1 MTKEFIYNMGFG
13 VFGLFLYFI
22 GTIMVGFICLVGCFM
37 LYLHYVHMCN
47 AHLPGPPRSSFIF
60 GNLPDIWKYK
70 KETGKTV
77 TEYITEKRLE
87 YGPIFLVT
95 YLHRCIVILGDPS
108 FVREVFVNQNKYL
121 RKPSFVY
128 EKLGF
133 IFGERAIGYGIV
145 ANIEGGSWRQRRC
158 IMNPAFHRQ
167 CLKDFMTNFNNVS
180 NRFLVH
186 MGTVADSGKVVSMVD
201 EFGKAT
207 LEAISQV
214 SFNIDTNAIEDPE
227 SPFPLAIRNTLKGV
241 QANFD
246 IPIPALFLGIFQFK
260 LFQKESQKVQIN
272 AARFLRKF
280 ASDCIATRMKDIAEN
295 RDVPNDLLNLLI
307 TDGSLTMDEM
317 VDEFLT
323 IFIAGHETTANS
335 LAFAVYE
342 ILSNPHV
349 ETKLLNEINE
359 VLGERKDVQFSDLA
373 KLKYISQI
381 LEENLRIHPIAPAPT
396 RILLKEI
403 MVGGYQIPKGT
414 GVASNSHLFAMNPQI
429 WQNPEVFDPERFG
442 DAGNIPNLTMMH
454 FPFSVGPRNCIGQT
468 FAKFE
473 SKVMLAK
480 LFQKFQFKL
489 LPNQTGQMIGRMT
502 MTPRDGVMCKVE
514 RRPGSYNEE

>member
-1 MTKEFIYNMGFG
+1 MDFSI
-13 VFGLFLYFI
+13 LSLLLYI
-22 GTIMVGFICLVGCFM
+22 VGTIIVGFICLVVCYM
-37 LYLHYVHMCN
+37 LYLHYVHICN
-47 AHLPGPPRSSFIF
+47 AHLPGPPRSSFIL
-60 GNLPDIWKYK
+60 GNLPDILKYK
-70 KETGKTV
+70 EKGKTF
-77 TEYITEKRLE
+77 TDYALDKRLE
-87 YGPIFLVT
+87 YGPIIVLFIF
-95 YLHRCIVILGDPS
+95 HRCVVYLGDPS
-108 FVREVFVNQNKYL
+108 YVRDVFVNHDKHL
-121 RKPSFVY
+121 RKPPFIY
-128 EKLGF
+128 NKIGF
-133 IFGERAIGYGIV
+133 IFGERGIGYGIL
-145 ANIEGGSWRQRRC
+145 ANTRKLSWYKKRQ
-158 IMNPAFHRQ
+158 IMNPAFHRK
-167 CLKDFMTNFNNVS
+167 CLRDFITNFNNVS
-180 NRFLVH
+180 ERFLSR
-186 MGTVADSGKVVSMVD
+186 MDKVADSGEVVSMVE

-214 SFNIDTNAIEDPE
+214 SFNINTNAIEDPE
-227 SPFPLAIRNTLKGV
+227 SPFPSAIRSYLKGV
-241 QANFD
+241 QANLD
-246 IPIPALFLGIFQFK
+246 IPISPAFLYIFQFK

-317 VDEFLT
+317 VDEFIT
-323 IFIAGHETTANS
+323 IFIGGHETTANS

-349 ETKLLNEINE
+349 EAKLLNEIHE
-359 VLGERKDVQFSDLA
+359 VLGEREEVQFNDLS
-373 KLKYISQI
+373 KLKYIGQV

-396 RILLKEI
+396 RSLLKEI

-414 GVASNSHLFAMNPQI
+414 GVASSSLLFAMNPEI
-429 WQNPEVFDPERFG
+429 WPNPEVFDPERFA

-489 LPNQTGQMIGRMT
+489 LPNQTGQMLGRLT

-514 RRPGSYNEE
+514 RRTGSYDEE

>member
-1 MTKEFIYNMGFG
+1 MDFSVLSLLVCF
-13 VFGLFLYFI
+13 F
-22 GTIMVGFICLVGCFM
+22 GTIVGGFICLVVCFM

-77 TEYITEKRLE
+77 TEYVTEKRIE
-87 YGPIFLVT
+87 YGPIILVT
-95 YLHRCIVILGDPS
+95 YFHRCVVFLGDPS

-145 ANIEGGSWRQRRC
+145 ANIEEGSWRKRRR

-186 MGTVADSGKVVSMVD
+186 MGKIADSGKDVSMVD

-214 SFNIDTNAIEDPE
+214 SFHINTNAIEDPK
-227 SPFPLAIRNTLKGV
+227 SPFLFAIRNALKGV
-241 QANFD
+241 QANMN
-246 IPIPALFLGIFQFK
+246 IPIPILFLRIFQFK

-323 IFIAGHETTANS
+323 IFIGGHETTANS
-335 LAFAVYE
+335 LAFALYE

-349 ETKLLNEINE
+349 EAKLLDEINE
-359 VLGERKDVQFSDLA
+359 VLGKREEVQFGDLP
-373 KLKYISQI
+373 KLKYIGQI
-381 LEENLRIHPIAPAPT
+381 LEENLRIHLIIPAPT
-396 RILLKEI
+396 RVLLKEI
-403 MVGGYQIPKGT
+403 MVGGYQIPKRT
-414 GVASNSHLFAMNPQI
+414 VVASNSHLFAMNPQI
-429 WQNPEVFDPERFG
+429 WPNPEVFDPERFA

-473 SKVMLAK
+473 SKVILAK

-489 LPNQTGQMIGRMT
+489 LPNQTGQMMGRMT

-514 RRPGSYNEE
+514 RCPGSYNKE

>member
-1 MTKEFIYNMGFG
+1 MDSS
-13 VFGLFLYFI
+13 VLSLLLCFI
-22 GTIMVGFICLVGCFM
+22 GTVLVCFICLVACFM

-60 GNLPDIWKYK
+60 GNLSDIWEYK
-70 KETGKTV
+70 KSTGKAV

-87 YGPIFLVT
+87 YGPIFLLTFV
-95 YLHRCIVILGDPS
+95 HRCVVFLADPG
-108 FVREVFVNQNKYL
+108 FVREVFVNHNKYL
-121 RKPSFVY
+121 CKPSFVY
-128 EKLGF
+128 EKMGF
-133 IFGERAIGYGIV
+133 IFGQRGIGYGIV
-145 ANIEGGSWRQRRC
+145 ANIDDISWRKRRR

-167 CLKDFMTNFNNVS
+167 CLKDFITNFNNVC
-180 NRFLVH
+180 NRFLIH
-186 MGTVADSGKVVSMVD
+186 MGKVADSSKVVSMVD

-227 SPFPLAIRNTLKGV
+227 SPFPSAIRTTLKGV

-246 IPIPALFLGIFQFK
+246 IPMPATFLGIFQFK
-260 LFQKESQKVQIN
+260 LFQNESQKVQIN

-280 ASDCIATRMKDIAEN
+280 ASDCIAARMKDIAEN
-295 RDVPNDLLNLLI
+295 KDVPNDLLNLLI
-307 TDGSLTMDEM
+307 TDGSLSMDEM
-317 VDEFLT
+317 IDEFLT
-323 IFIAGHETTANS
+323 IFIAGQETTASS
-335 LAFAVYE
+335 LAFTLYE
-342 ILSNPHV
+342 ILTNPNV
-349 ETKLLNEINE
+349 EVKLLNEIDE
-359 VLGERKDVQFSDLA
+359 VLGENEDVQYDHLS
-373 KLKYISQI
+373 KLKYIGQV
-381 LEENLRIHPIAPAPT
+381 LEENLRLHPIAPTPT

-403 MVGGYQIPKGT
+403 MVGGYRIPKGT
-414 GVASNSHLFAMNPQI
+414 GVASNSHLFAMNPEI
-429 WQNPEVFDPERFG
+429 WQNPDVFDPERFA
-442 DAGNIPNLTMMH
+442 DAVNIPNLAMMH

-502 MTPRDGVMCKVE
+502 MTPKDGVMCKVE
-514 RRPGSYNEE
+514 RRTVSYNEE

>member
-1 MTKEFIYNMGFG
+1 MDFS
-13 VFGLFLYFI
+13 VLSLLLYFLA
-22 GTIMVGFICLVGCFM
+22 TIVVGFICLVVCFM

-77 TEYITEKRLE
+77 TEYITEQRLE

-95 YLHRCIVILGDPS
+95 YFNRPVVILGDPS
-108 FVREVFVNQNKYL
+108 FVREVFVNHSKYL
-121 RKPSFVY
+121 CKPSFLY

-133 IFGERAIGYGIV
+133 IFGERGAGYGIV
-145 ANIEGGSWRQRRC
+145 ANTDNESWRKRRH

-186 MGTVADSGKVVSMVD
+186 MGKVADSGKVVSMVD

-214 SFNIDTNAIEDPE
+214 SFNIDTNVIEDPE
-227 SPFPLAIRNTLKGV
+227 SPFPSAIRNYLKGV
-241 QANFD
+241 QANCD
-246 IPIPALFLGIFQFK
+246 IPISSTFLSIFQFK
-260 LFQKESQKVQIN
+260 LFQNESQKVQIS

-295 RDVPNDLLNLLI
+295 KDVPNDLLNLLI
-307 TDGSLTMDEM
+307 TDGSLTMDEII
-317 VDEFLT
+317 DEFLT
-323 IFIAGHETTANS
+323 IFVAGHETTASS
-335 LAFAVYE
+335 LAFVLYE
-342 ILSNPHV
+342 ILNNPHV
-349 ETKLLNEINE
+349 EAKLLNEIHE
-359 VLGERKDVQFSDLA
+359 VVGEREEVQFNDLS
-373 KLKYISQI
+373 KLKYIGQV

-396 RILLKEI
+396 GVLLKEI
-403 MVGGYQIPKGT
+403 MVGGYQLPKGT
-414 GVASNSHLFAMNPQI
+414 RVASRSHLFAMNPEI
-429 WQNPEVFDPERFG
+429 WPNPEVFDPERFG
-442 DAGNIPNLTMMH
+442 DAGNIPNLAMMH

-489 LPNQTGQMIGRMT
+489 LPNQTGQMLGRMT

-514 RRPGSYNEE
+514 RQLQ